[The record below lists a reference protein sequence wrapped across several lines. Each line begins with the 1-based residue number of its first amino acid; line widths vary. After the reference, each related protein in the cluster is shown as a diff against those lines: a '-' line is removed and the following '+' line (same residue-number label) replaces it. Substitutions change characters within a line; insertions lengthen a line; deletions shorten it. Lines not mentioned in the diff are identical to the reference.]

1 MTAASTTAKSPIR
14 NSNKNPTRSIT
25 GLMSEFPPARERL
38 VTLANWR
45 TQPSSDWSFHNV
57 RRLLPT
63 ANIAAAKIPTPLDS
77 APHELNSVAFEGVR
91 GPTTLRE
98 ALRTTNTKG
107 FVVLRRG
114 RIATEWYAQGMDATT
129 PHIVFSVSK
138 SICGALGGVLA
149 GKGLLDPDAPVTDYV
164 PEVAGSVYGTGGCTV
179 RHLLDMSVGISFTED
194 YVDPD
199 GDVARYRRAVGWDV
213 IKPGQSTMAL
223 REFLAQQK
231 PDGKTH
237 GDTFHYVSTNTD
249 LLGWVYERAAG
260 RALSDL
266 LGDWLWT
273 PLGAEA
279 DAYITLDAQGAMRAA
294 GGICAAP
301 RDLARFGEMIRRRG
315 VAGGRQ
321 VVPGTWID
329 DINDN
334 GDPQAWAR
342 GDFAAMFPDSHYRS
356 KFYQI
361 DRKRRTLACIGIHGQ
376 WIYIDPPSE
385 VVVVRVAAEPM
396 PLEVENYR
404 AWRRAFEA
412 IVRHFS

>member
-1 MTAASTTAKSPIR
+1 MSARSTAKSPA
-14 NSNKNPTRSIT
+14 KN
-25 GLMSEFPPARERL
+25 LMNEFPPARDNL

-45 TQPSSDWSFHNV
+45 TQPYSEWSFHNV
-57 RRLLPT
+57 RRVLPT
-63 ANIAAAKIPTPLDS
+63 ANIAASKHPVPLES
-77 APHELNSVAFEGVR
+77 SLAEIGHVAFEGNK

-107 FVVLRRG
+107 FVVLRHG
-114 RIATEWYAQGMDATT
+114 RIAAEWYSSGMDART

-138 SICGALGGVLA
+138 SITGALGGILVD
-149 GKGLLDPDAPVTDYV
+149 KGFLNPNRPVTDYV
-164 PEVAGSVYGTGGCTV
+164 PEVSSSVYGGCSV
-179 RHLLDMSVGISFTED
+179 RHLLDMSVGIAFTED

-223 REFLAQQK
+223 REYLATQK

-237 GDTFHYVSTNTD
+237 GHAFHYVSTNTD

-266 LGDWLWT
+266 LGEHLWT
-273 PLGAEA
+273 PLGAES
-279 DAYITLDAQGAMRAA
+279 DAYITLDTEGAMRAA

-301 RDLARFGEMIRRRG
+301 RDLARFGEMIRQRG
-315 VAGGRQ
+315 VANGKQ
-321 VVPGTWID
+321 VIPGWWID

-334 GDPQAWAR
+334 GDPEAWAR
-342 GDFAAMFPDSHYRS
+342 GEFAEMFPDAAYRS

-361 DRKRRTLACIGIHGQ
+361 DRKRRTLCCIGIHGQ
-376 WIYIDPPSE
+376 WIYIDPVSE
-385 VVVVRVAAEPM
+385 LVIVRVAAEPV
-396 PLEVENYR
+396 PLDVENYR
-404 AWRRAFEA
+404 AWRRGFEA
-412 IVRHFS
+412 IVQHFS

>member
-1 MTAASTTAKSPIR
+1 MTAASTTAKSQPK
-14 NSNKNPTRSIT
+14 S
-25 GLMSEFPPARERL
+25 LMSEFPPARDRL

-57 RRLLPT
+57 RRLMPT
-63 ANIAAAKIPTPLDS
+63 AIIAASKTPTPLES
-77 APHELNSVAFEGVR
+77 APREIGSIAFEGA
-91 GPTTLRE
+91 GGATTLRE
-98 ALRTTNTKG
+98 ALAPTKTKG
-107 FVVLRRG
+107 FLVLRRG
-114 RIATEWYAQGMDATT
+114 RIAAEWYAQGMDATT

-138 SICGALGGVLA
+138 SICGALGGILA
-149 GKGLLDPDAPVTDYV
+149 DKGLLDPDAPVTDYV

-179 RHLLDMSVGISFTED
+179 RHLLDMSVGISFIED

-213 IKPGQSTMAL
+213 VKPGQSAMAL
-223 REFLAQQK
+223 REFLGIQK
-231 PDGKTH
+231 PDGQPH
-237 GDTFHYVSTNTD
+237 GHAFHYVSTNTD

-260 RALSDL
+260 RALSDS
-266 LGDWLWT
+266 LGDLLWT
-273 PLGAEA
+273 PLGAET
-279 DAYITLDAQGAMRAA
+279 DAYITVDTEGAMRAA
-294 GGICAAP
+294 GGICAGV
-301 RDLARFGEMIRRRG
+301 RDLARFGEMIRQRG

-321 VVPGTWID
+321 VVPGRWID

-342 GDFAAMFPDSHYRS
+342 GEFAAMFPDSHYRS

-385 VVVVRVAAEPM
+385 LVIVRVAAEPV

-412 IVRHFS
+412 IVQRFS

>member
-1 MTAASTTAKSPIR
+1 MSAKSTAKSPA
-14 NSNKNPTRSIT
+14 KN
-25 GLMSEFPPARERL
+25 LMSEFPPARDNL

-45 TQPSSDWSFHNV
+45 TQPHSEWSFHNV

-63 ANIAAAKIPTPLDS
+63 ANIAASKHPAALESSP
-77 APHELNSVAFEGVR
+77 AELGHIAFDGNG

-107 FVVLRRG
+107 FVVLHRG
-114 RIATEWYAQGMDATT
+114 KIATEWYASGMDART

-138 SICGALGGVLA
+138 SICGALGGILA
-149 GKGLLDPDAPVTDYV
+149 DKGFLNPNRPVTDYV
-164 PEVAGSVYGTGGCTV
+164 PEVSSSVYGGCSV

-194 YVDPD
+194 YLDPD

-213 IKPGQSTMAL
+213 IKPGQSPMQL
-223 REFLAQQK
+223 REFLALQK

-266 LGDWLWT
+266 LGDYLWT
-273 PLGAEA
+273 PLGAET
-279 DAYITLDAQGAMRAA
+279 DAYVTLDAEGAMRAA

-301 RDLARFGEMIRRRG
+301 RDLARFGEMIRQRG
-315 VAGGRQ
+315 VANGRQ
-321 VVPGTWID
+321 VVPGWWID

-342 GDFAAMFPDSHYRS
+342 GDFAELFPNASYRS

-361 DRKRRTLACIGIHGQ
+361 DRTRRTLCCLGIHGQ
-376 WIYIDPPSE
+376 YIYIDPVAE
-385 VVVVRVAAEPM
+385 LVIVRVASEPI
-396 PLEVENYR
+396 PLDIESTR
-404 AWRRAFEA
+404 AWRRGFEA
-412 IVRHFS
+412 IVQHFE

>member
-1 MTAASTTAKSPIR
+1 MTAKLTAKSPA
-14 NSNKNPTRSIT
+14 KK
-25 GLMSEFPPARERL
+25 LMTEFPPTRDNL

-63 ANIAAAKIPTPLDS
+63 ANISASKNPVPLESSLAEIGD
-77 APHELNSVAFEGVR
+77 VAFEGNKGR
-91 GPTTLRE
+91 TTLRD

-107 FVVLRRG
+107 FLVLRRG
-114 RIATEWYAQGMDATT
+114 KITAEWYAGGMDALT

-138 SICGALGGVLA
+138 SICGALGGILA
-149 GKGLLDPDAPVTDYV
+149 DKGFLNPNRPVTDYV
-164 PEVAGSVYGTGGCTV
+164 PEVSSSVYGGCSV
-179 RHLLDMSVGISFTED
+179 RHLLDMTVGISFTED

-213 IKPGQSTMAL
+213 IQPGQSTMAL
-223 REFLAQQK
+223 REYLATQK

-237 GDTFHYVSTNTD
+237 GHAFHYVSTNTD

-266 LGDWLWT
+266 LGEYLWT
-273 PLGAEA
+273 PLGAET
-279 DAYITLDAQGAMRAA
+279 DAYITLDPEGAMRAA

-301 RDLARFGEMIRRRG
+301 RDLARFGEMIRQRG
-315 VAGGRQ
+315 VANGRQ
-321 VVPGTWID
+321 VVPGWWID

-334 GDPQAWAR
+334 GDPEAWAR
-342 GDFAAMFPDSHYRS
+342 GEFAEMFPDAAYRS

-361 DRKRRTLACIGIHGQ
+361 DRKRRTLCCIGIHGQ
-376 WIYIDPPSE
+376 WIYIDPISE
-385 VVVVRVAAEPM
+385 LVIVRVAAEPT
-396 PLEVENYR
+396 PLDVDNCR
-404 AWRRAFEA
+404 AWARGFAS
-412 IVRHFS
+412 IVQHFS

>member
-1 MTAASTTAKSPIR
+1 MSARSTAKSLEKR
-14 NSNKNPTRSIT
+14 
-25 GLMSEFPPARERL
+25 LMNEFPPARDNL

-63 ANIAAAKIPTPLDS
+63 ANIAASKHPIALESSLVEIGD
-77 APHELNSVAFEGVR
+77 VAFEGSK

-107 FVVLRRG
+107 FLVLQRG
-114 RIATEWYAQGMDATT
+114 RIAAEWYASGMDART

-138 SICGALGGVLA
+138 SICGALGGILA
-149 GKGLLDPDAPVTDYV
+149 DKGFLNPNRPVTDYV
-164 PEVAGSVYGTGGCTV
+164 PEVSASVYGGCSV

-223 REFLAQQK
+223 REYLATQK
-231 PDGKTH
+231 PDGKKH

-266 LGDWLWT
+266 LGEYLWT
-273 PLGAEA
+273 PLGAET
-279 DAYITLDAQGAMRAA
+279 DAYVTLDSEGAMRAA

-301 RDLARFGEMIRRRG
+301 RDLARFGEMIRQRG
-315 VAGGRQ
+315 VANGRQ
-321 VVPGTWID
+321 VIPGWWID

-334 GDPQAWAR
+334 GDPEAWAR
-342 GDFAAMFPDSHYRS
+342 GEFAEMFPDAAYRS

-361 DRKRRTLACIGIHGQ
+361 DRKRRTLCCIGIHGQ
-376 WIYIDPPSE
+376 WIYIDPISE
-385 VVVVRVAAEPM
+385 LVIVRVAAEPI

-404 AWRRAFEA
+404 AWRRGFAA
-412 IVRHFS
+412 IVAHFS

>member
-1 MTAASTTAKSPIR
+1 MTAKLTAKSPA
-14 NSNKNPTRSIT
+14 KK
-25 GLMSEFPPARERL
+25 LMTEFPPARDNL

-63 ANIAAAKIPTPLDS
+63 ANIAASKNPVPLES
-77 APHELNSVAFEGVR
+77 SLVEIGEVAFEGSKGR
-91 GPTTLRE
+91 TTLRD

-107 FVVLRRG
+107 FLVLRRG
-114 RIATEWYAQGMDATT
+114 RIAAEWYAGGMDATT

-138 SICGALGGVLA
+138 SICGALGGILA
-149 GKGLLDPDAPVTDYV
+149 DKGFLNPNRPVTDYV
-164 PEVAGSVYGTGGCTV
+164 PEVSSSVYGGCSV
-179 RHLLDMSVGISFTED
+179 RHLLDMTVGISFTED

-213 IKPGQSTMAL
+213 IQPGQSTMAL
-223 REFLAQQK
+223 REYLATQK

-237 GDTFHYVSTNTD
+237 GHAFHYVSTNTD

-266 LGDWLWT
+266 LGEYLWT
-273 PLGAEA
+273 PLGAET
-279 DAYITLDAQGAMRAA
+279 DAYITLDPEGAMRAA

-301 RDLARFGEMIRRRG
+301 RDLARFGEMIRQRG
-315 VAGGRQ
+315 VAHGRQ
-321 VVPGTWID
+321 VIPGWWID

-342 GDFAAMFPDSHYRS
+342 GEFAEMFPDAAYRS

-361 DRKRRTLACIGIHGQ
+361 DRKRRTLCCIGIHGQ
-376 WIYIDPPSE
+376 WIYIDPISE
-385 VVVVRVAAEPM
+385 LVIVRVAAEPI
-396 PLEVENYR
+396 PLDVDNYR
-404 AWRRAFEA
+404 AWRRGFAA
-412 IVRHFS
+412 IVQHFS

>member
-1 MTAASTTAKSPIR
+1 MTAKSTAKSLP
-14 NSNKNPTRSIT
+14 KN
-25 GLMSEFPPARERL
+25 LMTEFPPARDNL

-63 ANIAAAKIPTPLDS
+63 ANIAASKNPVPLES
-77 APHELNSVAFEGVR
+77 SLTEIGRVAFEGTK
-91 GPTTLRE
+91 GPITLRD

-107 FVVLRRG
+107 FVVLHRG
-114 RIATEWYAQGMDATT
+114 RIATEWYAGGMDATT

-149 GKGLLDPDAPVTDYV
+149 DKGLLNPNRPVTDYV
-164 PEVAGSVYGTGGCTV
+164 PEVSSSVYGGCSV
-179 RHLLDMSVGISFTED
+179 RHLLDMSVGIAFTED

-213 IKPGQSTMAL
+213 IKPGQSAMQL
-223 REFLAQQK
+223 REFLATQR
-231 PDGKTH
+231 PDGKAH
-237 GDTFHYVSTNTD
+237 GHAFHYVSTNTD
-249 LLGWVYERAAG
+249 MLGWVYERAAG

-266 LGDWLWT
+266 LSEYLWT
-273 PLGAEA
+273 PLGAES
-279 DAYITLDAQGAMRAA
+279 DAYITLDAEGAMRAA

-315 VAGGRQ
+315 VANGRQ
-321 VVPGTWID
+321 VIPGWWID

-334 GDPQAWAR
+334 GDPEAWAR
-342 GDFAAMFPDSHYRS
+342 GEFAEMFPDAAYRS
-356 KFYQI
+356 KFYQL
-361 DRKRRTLACIGIHGQ
+361 DRQRRTLCCLGIHGQ
-376 WIYIDPPSE
+376 YIYIDPISE
-385 VVVVRVAAEPM
+385 LVIVRVAAEPI
-396 PLEVENYR
+396 PLDVESTR
-404 AWRRAFEA
+404 SWARAFQA

>member
-1 MTAASTTAKSPIR
+1 MTAKPTAKSL
-14 NSNKNPTRSIT
+14 SKN
-25 GLMSEFPPARERL
+25 LMTEFPPARDNL

-63 ANIAAAKIPTPLDS
+63 ANIAASKNPIPLDS
-77 APHELNSVAFEGVR
+77 SLVEIGDVAFEGNKGR
-91 GPTTLRE
+91 TTLRD

-107 FVVLRRG
+107 FLVLRRG
-114 RIATEWYAQGMDATT
+114 RIAAEWYAGGMDALT

-138 SICGALGGVLA
+138 SICGALGGILA
-149 GKGLLDPDAPVTDYV
+149 DKGFLNPNRPVTDYV
-164 PEVAGSVYGTGGCTV
+164 PEVSSSVYGGCSV
-179 RHLLDMSVGISFTED
+179 RHLLDMSVGIAFTED

-223 REFLAQQK
+223 REYLATQR

-237 GDTFHYVSTNTD
+237 GETFHYVSTNTD
-249 LLGWVYERAAG
+249 MLGWVYERAAG

-266 LGDWLWT
+266 LGEYLWT
-273 PLGAEA
+273 PLGAEI
-279 DAYITLDAQGAMRAA
+279 DAYVTLDPEGAMRAA

-301 RDLARFGEMIRRRG
+301 RDLARFGEMIRQRG
-315 VAGGRQ
+315 VANGRQ
-321 VVPGTWID
+321 VVPGWWID

-334 GDPQAWAR
+334 GDPAAWAR
-342 GDFAAMFPDSHYRS
+342 GEFAAMFPDAAYRS

-361 DRKRRTLACIGIHGQ
+361 DRKRRTLCCIGIHGQ
-376 WIYIDPPSE
+376 WIYIDPISE
-385 VVVVRVAAEPM
+385 LVIVRVAAEPI
-396 PLEVENYR
+396 PLEVANYR
-404 AWRRAFEA
+404 AWGRGFAA
-412 IVRHFS
+412 IVQHFS

>member
-1 MTAASTTAKSPIR
+1 MTAKLTAKSPA
-14 NSNKNPTRSIT
+14 KK
-25 GLMSEFPPARERL
+25 LMTEFPPTRDNL

-63 ANIAAAKIPTPLDS
+63 ANIAASKNPVPLESSLAEIGD
-77 APHELNSVAFEGVR
+77 VAFEGNKGR
-91 GPTTLRE
+91 TTLRD

-107 FVVLRRG
+107 FLVLRRG
-114 RIATEWYAQGMDATT
+114 KIAAEWYAGGMDALT

-138 SICGALGGVLA
+138 SICGALGGILA
-149 GKGLLDPDAPVTDYV
+149 DKGFLNPNRPVTDYV
-164 PEVAGSVYGTGGCTV
+164 PEVSSSVYGGCSV
-179 RHLLDMSVGISFTED
+179 RHLLDMTVGISFTED

-213 IKPGQSTMAL
+213 IQPGQSTMAL
-223 REFLAQQK
+223 REYLATQK

-237 GDTFHYVSTNTD
+237 GHAFHYVSTNTD

-266 LGDWLWT
+266 LGEYLWT
-273 PLGAEA
+273 PLGAET
-279 DAYITLDAQGAMRAA
+279 DAYITLDPEGAMRAA

-301 RDLARFGEMIRRRG
+301 RDLARFGEMIRQRG
-315 VAGGRQ
+315 VANGRQ
-321 VVPGTWID
+321 VVPGWWID

-334 GDPQAWAR
+334 GDPEAWAR
-342 GDFAAMFPDSHYRS
+342 GEFAEMFPDAAYRS

-361 DRKRRTLACIGIHGQ
+361 DRKRRTLCCIGIHGQ
-376 WIYIDPPSE
+376 WIYIDPISE
-385 VVVVRVAAEPM
+385 LVIVRVAAEPT
-396 PLEVENYR
+396 PLDVDNCR
-404 AWRRAFEA
+404 AWGRGFAS
-412 IVRHFS
+412 IVQHFS

>member
-1 MTAASTTAKSPIR
+1 MTAASKTAKNPADTGPID
-14 NSNKNPTRSIT
+14 NN
-25 GLMSEFPPARERL
+25 LMTEFPPARDRL

-57 RRLLPT
+57 RRLMPT
-63 ANIAAAKIPTPLDS
+63 ANIAASKTPTPLES
-77 APHELNSVAFEGVR
+77 APREIGSVAFEGA
-91 GPTTLRE
+91 GGTATTLRE
-98 ALRTTNTKG
+98 ALAPTKTKG
-107 FVVLRRG
+107 FLVLRRG
-114 RIATEWYAQGMDATT
+114 RIAAEWYAQGMDATT

-138 SICGALGGVLA
+138 SICGALGGILA
-149 GKGLLDPDAPVTDYV
+149 EKGLLDPDAPVTDYV

-179 RHLLDMSVGISFTED
+179 RHLLDMSVGISFIED

-223 REFLAQQK
+223 REFLCIQK
-231 PDGKTH
+231 PDGKPH
-237 GDTFHYVSTNTD
+237 GHAFHYVSTNTD

-260 RALSDL
+260 RALSDS

-273 PLGAEA
+273 PLGAET
-279 DAYITLDAQGAMRAA
+279 DAYITADAEGATRAA
-294 GGICAAP
+294 GGICAGV
-301 RDLARFGEMIRRRG
+301 RDLARFGEMIRQRG

-321 VVPGTWID
+321 VVPGWWID

-342 GDFAAMFPDSHYRS
+342 GEFAAMFPDSHYRS

-385 VVVVRVAAEPM
+385 TVIVRVAAEPV

>member
-1 MTAASTTAKSPIR
+1 MTVKSTAKSPA
-14 NSNKNPTRSIT
+14 KN
-25 GLMSEFPPARERL
+25 LMTEFPPARDNL

-45 TQPSSDWSFHNV
+45 TRPSSDWSFHNV

-63 ANIAAAKIPTPLDS
+63 ANIAASKHPAPLES
-77 APHELNSVAFEGVR
+77 SLVELGDVAFEGTKGR
-91 GPTTLRE
+91 TTLRE

-107 FVVLRRG
+107 FLVLRRG
-114 RIATEWYAQGMDATT
+114 RIAAEWYAGGMDATT

-138 SICGALGGVLA
+138 SICGALGGILA
-149 GKGLLDPDAPVTDYV
+149 DRGFLNPNRPVTDYV
-164 PEVAGSVYGTGGCTV
+164 PEVSSSVYGGCSV
-179 RHLLDMSVGISFTED
+179 RHLLDMSVGIAFTED

-223 REFLAQQK
+223 REYLATQK

-237 GDTFHYVSTNTD
+237 GHAFHYVSTNTD

-266 LGDWLWT
+266 LGEYLWT
-273 PLGAEA
+273 PLGAET
-279 DAYITLDAQGAMRAA
+279 DAYVTLDPEGAMRAA

-301 RDLARFGEMIRRRG
+301 RDLARFGEMIRQRG
-315 VAGGRQ
+315 VANGKQ
-321 VVPGTWID
+321 VIPGWWID

-334 GDPQAWAR
+334 GDPEAWAR
-342 GDFAAMFPDSHYRS
+342 GEFAEMFPDAAYRS

-361 DRKRRTLACIGIHGQ
+361 DRKRRTLCCIGIHGQ
-376 WIYIDPPSE
+376 WIYIDPISE
-385 VVVVRVAAEPM
+385 LVIVRVAAEPI

-404 AWRRAFEA
+404 AWRRGFAA
-412 IVRHFS
+412 IVQHFS

>member
-1 MTAASTTAKSPIR
+1 MTAASTTAKSPVN
-14 NSNKNPTRSIT
+14 NSLADTAANS
-25 GLMSEFPPARERL
+25 LMSEFPPPRQRL

-57 RRLLPT
+57 RRLMPT
-63 ANIAAAKIPTPLDS
+63 ANIAASRIPTPLES
-77 APHELNSVAFEGVR
+77 APREIGSVAFEGA
-91 GPTTLRE
+91 GGATTLRE
-98 ALRTTNTKG
+98 ALSPTKTKG
-107 FVVLRRG
+107 FLVLRRG
-114 RIATEWYAQGMDATT
+114 RIAAEWYAQGMDATT

-138 SICGALGGVLA
+138 SICGALGGILA
-149 GKGLLDPDAPVTDYV
+149 DKGLLDPDGPVTDYV
-164 PEVAGSVYGTGGCTV
+164 PEVASSVYGSGGCTV
-179 RHLLDMSVGISFTED
+179 RHLLDMSVGISFIED

-223 REFLAQQK
+223 REFLGTQK
-231 PDGKTH
+231 PDGKAH
-237 GDTFHYVSTNTD
+237 GHAFHYVSTNTD

-260 RALSDL
+260 RALSDM
-266 LGDWLWT
+266 LGEWLWT
-273 PLGAEA
+273 PLGAET
-279 DAYITLDAQGAMRAA
+279 DAYITVDTEGAMRAA
-294 GGICAAP
+294 GGICAGV
-301 RDLARFGEMIRRRG
+301 RDLARFGEMIRQRG

-321 VVPGTWID
+321 VVPGRWID

-342 GDFAAMFPDSHYRS
+342 GEFAAMFPDSHYRS

-385 VVVVRVAAEPM
+385 TVIVRVAAEPV

>member
-1 MTAASTTAKSPIR
+1 MSAKSTAKSPA
-14 NSNKNPTRSIT
+14 KN
-25 GLMSEFPPARERL
+25 LMNEFPPSRDNL

-45 TQPSSDWSFHNV
+45 TQPYSEWSFHNV
-57 RRLLPT
+57 RRVLPT
-63 ANIAAAKIPTPLDS
+63 ANIAASKHPVPLES
-77 APHELNSVAFEGVR
+77 SLAEIGNVAFEGNT

-114 RIATEWYAQGMDATT
+114 RIAAEWYASGMDATT

-138 SICGALGGVLA
+138 SITGALGGVLA
-149 GKGLLDPDAPVTDYV
+149 DKAFLNPNRPVTDYV
-164 PEVAGSVYGTGGCTV
+164 PEVSSSVYGGCSV
-179 RHLLDMSVGISFTED
+179 RHLLDMSVGIAFTED

-213 IKPGQSTMAL
+213 IKPGQSTMQL
-223 REFLAQQK
+223 REYLATQK
-231 PDGKTH
+231 PDGKPH
-237 GDTFHYVSTNTD
+237 GHAFHYVSTNTD

-266 LGDWLWT
+266 LSEYLWT

-279 DAYITLDAQGAMRAA
+279 DAYITLDAEGAMRAA

-301 RDLARFGEMIRRRG
+301 RDLARFGEMIRQRG
-315 VAGGRQ
+315 VANGKK
-321 VVPGTWID
+321 VIPGWWID

-334 GDPQAWAR
+334 GDPEAWAR
-342 GDFAAMFPDSHYRS
+342 GEFAEMFPDAAYRS

-361 DRKRRTLACIGIHGQ
+361 DRKRRTLCCIGIHGQ
-376 WIYIDPPSE
+376 WIYIDPISE
-385 VVVVRVAAEPM
+385 LVIVRVAAEPI
-396 PLEVENYR
+396 PLDVENYR
-404 AWRRAFEA
+404 AWRRGFES
-412 IVRHFS
+412 IVQHFS

>member
-1 MTAASTTAKSPIR
+1 MSAKSTAKSPA
-14 NSNKNPTRSIT
+14 KN
-25 GLMSEFPPARERL
+25 LMNEFPPSRDNL

-45 TQPSSDWSFHNV
+45 IQPYSEWSFHNV
-57 RRLLPT
+57 RRVLPT
-63 ANIAAAKIPTPLDS
+63 ANIAASKHPVPLES
-77 APHELNSVAFEGVR
+77 SLAEIGNVAFEGNK

-114 RIATEWYAQGMDATT
+114 RIAAEWYASGMDATT

-138 SICGALGGVLA
+138 SITGALGGVLA
-149 GKGLLDPDAPVTDYV
+149 DKGFLNPNRPVTDYV
-164 PEVAGSVYGTGGCTV
+164 PEVSSSVYGGCSV
-179 RHLLDMSVGISFTED
+179 RHLLDMSVGIAFTED

-213 IKPGQSTMAL
+213 IKPGQSTMQL
-223 REFLAQQK
+223 REYLATQK
-231 PDGKTH
+231 PDGKPH
-237 GDTFHYVSTNTD
+237 GHAFHYVSTNTD

-266 LGDWLWT
+266 LSEYLWT

-279 DAYITLDAQGAMRAA
+279 DAYITLDAEGAMRAA

-301 RDLARFGEMIRRRG
+301 RDLARFGEMIRQRG
-315 VAGGRQ
+315 VANGKQ
-321 VVPGTWID
+321 VIPGWWID

-334 GDPQAWAR
+334 GDPEAWAR
-342 GDFAAMFPDSHYRS
+342 GEFAEMFPDAAYRS

-361 DRKRRTLACIGIHGQ
+361 DRKRRTLCCIGIHGQ
-376 WIYIDPPSE
+376 WIYIDPISE
-385 VVVVRVAAEPM
+385 LVIVRVAAEPI
-396 PLEVENYR
+396 PLDVENYR
-404 AWRRAFEA
+404 AWRRGFES
-412 IVRHFS
+412 IVQHFS